1 MYAQSQKAEKTINLK
16 LWKNSLKSDGQQ
28 FHSYQQNEYSCHL
41 NSLNTKIPYF
51 VGNPGTIL
59 GQAYKYGGAKSIN
72 GIPTLLSSVLNVR
85 GQKIVILH
93 VELLC
98 FVFSS
103 GFFHK
108 GGGVNIREQLRL
120 THCGIGGGRVAIFSV
135 LFCI

>member
-28 FHSYQQNEYSCHL
+28 FHSYQQNEYPCHL

-98 FVFSS
+98 FVISS
-103 GFFHK
+103 VFYK
-108 GGGVNIREQLRL
+108 GGGE
-120 THCGIGGGRVAIFSV
+120 GGKIFASS
-135 LFCI
+135 